1 MVHLEYEIKFQLK
14 WDIYFEW
21 ILQKGNDFQPRETFG
36 VFILKVNS
44 LNDLSIQINKI
55 KVSVI

>member
-21 ILQKGNDFQPRETFG
+21 ILQKGNDFQPREIFG